1 MRIRVLAVGT
11 RMPPWVAAGVSEYGK
26 RLPRDFRV
34 EWVEIAPAKR
44 QGDNSDKFKAQ
55 EAIALSKQIKDDDT
69 VVALDVQGSLVR
81 TEDMAESFSM
91 SQHKGASMA
100 ILIGG
105 PDGIDADLLS
115 RADARWSLG
124 RITLP
129 HPLVRVVLAEQL
141 YRAWSI
147 NARHPYHR
155 A

>member
-11 RMPPWVAAGVSEYGK
+11 RMPPWVVAGVSEYGK

-81 TEDMAESFSM
+81 TEDMAESFSI
-91 SQHKGASMA
+91 SQRKGASMA

-105 PDGIDADLLS
+105 PDGIDADLLTIDPTTGVVS
-115 RADARWSLG
+115 MIARDFEN
-124 RITLP
+124 P
-129 HPLVRVVLAEQL
+129 DDN
-141 YRAWSI
+141 
-147 NARHPYHR
+147 NANNFYNLIG
-155 A
+155 

>member
-11 RMPPWVAAGVSEYGK
+11 RMPSWVTAGVDEYVR
-26 RLPRDFRV
+26 RLPREFSV
-34 EWVEIAPAKR
+34 TWQEVPPAKR
-44 QGDNSDKFKAQ
+44 QGDSAETFMAKEAQ
-55 EAIALSKQIKDDDT
+55 FISRQLKTDERI
-69 VVALDVQGSLVR
+69 VALDVTGSVVS
-81 TEDMAESFSM
+81 TEDMAAQISEWQMTGQSVS
-91 SQHKGASMA
+91 

-105 PDGIDADLLS
+105 PDGLDPSLLK
-115 RADARWSLG
+115 RASAKWSFG

-147 NARHPYHR
+147 NNNHPYHR

>member
-11 RMPPWVAAGVSEYGK
+11 RMPEWVQTAVSEYSK

-34 EWVEIAPAKR
+34 DWVEIPPAKR
-44 QGDNSDKFKAQ
+44 QGDDCEKFRAQ
-55 EAIALSKQIKDDDT
+55 EAIAITKQLKDDET
-69 VVALDVQGSLVR
+69 LVALDVQGSLIK
-81 TEDMAESFSM
+81 TEDMAEHFTVSR
-91 SQHKGASMA
+91 QEGTPMA

-105 PDGIDADLLS
+105 PDGIEADLLR